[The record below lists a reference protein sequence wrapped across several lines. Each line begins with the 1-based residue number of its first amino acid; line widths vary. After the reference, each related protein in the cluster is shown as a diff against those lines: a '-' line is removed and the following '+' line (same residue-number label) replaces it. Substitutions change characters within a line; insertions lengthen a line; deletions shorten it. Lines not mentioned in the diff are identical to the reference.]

1 MKTPRTVHLAVL
13 AMYLAAASG
22 SRVCAD
28 SLSAERISDLFS
40 QAKELFRKAN
50 DLTASD
56 PGTAHDLYHK
66 AAMRFERIAH
76 EGQVR
81 NGKLYYNIGNA
92 YFRMGDIGRAV
103 LYYRRAA
110 LLIPNDEN
118 LHQNLNYAKS
128 KCVDKI
134 EEKQQAKVFRTLFFW
149 HYDLSSRVR
158 LYIFAATFAMLWIA
172 ASVRLLRRWLSPRW
186 AIAILAVVTA
196 LFSGSL
202 LVETLTAGNTVSG
215 VVLAPEVVARKGD
228 GAGGRTK
235 VLVAGEGGR
244 HCPEVG
250 YLGRDKKLM
259 SVIWRLPLPVQWTTA
274 GLLEQGIDNVQCP
287 THECV
292 SEKAGDLY

>member
-228 GAGGRTK
+228 GGTYEPSFKTPLHAGTEFTVLEDRGEWHHAELADGRRCWLPAK
-235 VLVAGEGGR
+235 A
-244 HCPEVG
+244 VG
-250 YLGRDKKLM
+250 IVQRLGT
-259 SVIWRLPLPVQWTTA
+259 SVETR
-274 GLLEQGIDNVQCP
+274 N
-287 THECV
+287 
-292 SEKAGDLY
+292 

>member
-1 MKTPRTVHLAVL
+1 MKTPRTVRLTVLVMCLAT
-13 AMYLAAASG
+13 ASG
-22 SRVCAD
+22 SRVCAT

-40 QAKELFRKAN
+40 QAKDLFRKAN
-50 DLTASD
+50 GLAASD
-56 PGTAHDLYHK
+56 PGAAKDLYHK

-76 EGQVR
+76 EGQVQ

-118 LHQNLNYAKS
+118 LCQNLSYAKS

-158 LYIFAATFAMLWIA
+158 LYVFAATFAMLWVV
-172 ASVRLLRRWLSPRW
+172 ASVRLLHRRLSLRW

-196 LFSGSL
+196 LFFGSL
-202 LVETLTAGNTVSG
+202 LVEALTAGNTVSG

-228 GAGGRTK
+228 GETYEPSFKTPLHAGTEFRVLEDRGGWHHAELADGRRCWLPTK
-235 VLVAGEGGR
+235 A
-244 HCPEVG
+244 VG
-250 YLGRDKKLM
+250 IIQRLGTSIETR
-259 SVIWRLPLPVQWTTA
+259 
-274 GLLEQGIDNVQCP
+274 N
-287 THECV
+287 
-292 SEKAGDLY
+292 